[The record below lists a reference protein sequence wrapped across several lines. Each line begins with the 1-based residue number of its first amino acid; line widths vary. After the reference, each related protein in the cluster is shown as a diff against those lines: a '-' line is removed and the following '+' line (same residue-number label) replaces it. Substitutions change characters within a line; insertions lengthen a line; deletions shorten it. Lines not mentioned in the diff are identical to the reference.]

1 MVAKSSQMKDDKLR
15 HELLSLYQYIERFR
29 QEIAQMVARDDD
41 GDRFETMGQQL
52 DAIVEATEDATHVI
66 LENMEAIDAMVD
78 DIRAAADAEKRH
90 ELCNQLNDRT
100 MAAIEACTFQDITG
114 QRVTK
119 IVRSMKFVEERVNS
133 IMTLWG
139 RAEMEKLSAEAKKSQ
154 APEAGSDEALLN
166 GPALDHDMKISQ
178 DEIDKLFD

>member
-1 MVAKSSQMKDDKLR
+1 MVAKSSQVKDDKLR

-52 DAIVEATEDATHVI
+52 DAIVAATEEATHAI
-66 LENMEAIDAMVD
+66 LENMETIDGMVEEL
-78 DIRAAADAEKRH
+78 RAADDPETRGA
-90 ELCNQLNDRT
+90 LCDRLNDRT

-139 RAEMEKLSAEAKKSQ
+139 KAEIEKLSAEAKKAQ
-154 APEAGSDEALLN
+154 APEEGSDESLLN
-166 GPALDHDMKISQ
+166 GPALASEMKISQ

>member
-1 MVAKSSQMKDDKLR
+1 MTEKTTKAQDTKLR

-29 QEIAQMVARDDD
+29 DEIAHMVARDDE
-41 GDRFETMGQQL
+41 GDRFQTMGEQL
-52 DAIVEATEDATHVI
+52 DAIVAATETATHSI
-66 LENMEAIDAMVD
+66 LENMEAIDAMVEE
-78 DIRAAADAEKRH
+78 IRAADDVGARSALCDA
-90 ELCNQLNDRT
+90 LNERT

-133 IMTLWG
+133 IMDLWG
-139 RAEMEKLSAEAKKSQ
+139 RGEIERLSSQAKKSQ
-154 APEAGSDEALLN
+154 APEAGSDAALLN
-166 GPALDHDMKISQ
+166 GPALDSEAKISQ